1 MPIEIKMP
9 ALSPTMETGN
19 LVKWLVKE
27 GDTIE
32 PGDVIAEI
40 ETDKATMEV
49 ESADEGVIGKIVIAE
64 GSEEVP
70 VGEIIA
76 ILLEEGEDASAVPEV
91 KKPLPKKPVIEEKEE
106 KKPQASSPPPSGDPV
121 KTETPKQP
129 VKDKADMDSRLR
141 GNDSSSSGR
150 IKASPLA
157 KRIAGEKGIDLASL
171 QGSGPGGRIVKS
183 DVEGGK
189 AKPVTVTATDIKIPT
204 FGGDL
209 DPPRQEVKI
218 NNVRK
223 IVAERL
229 TLSKTTIPHY
239 YLTVEAN
246 IAELLAVRK
255 QINGQIEGA
264 KVSVNDFIIKA
275 VALALIKVPDA
286 HVQWAGDKMYRFGR
300 ADISVAVAIP
310 GGLITPIIRGADK
323 KQIKDISAE
332 MKMLA
337 GKARDNK
344 LVPEDY
350 QGGTFSISNLGMF
363 GIKEFTAVINP
374 PQSGI
379 LAIGAGMDRP
389 VLKDGNLV
397 NQNFMAMTGSF
408 DHRAVDGAVGAKL
421 MKAIQEYLET
431 PAVLLY

>member
-19 LVKWLVKE
+19 LSKWLVKE

-49 ESADEGVIGKIVIAE
+49 ESADEGIIGKIVIAE
-64 GSEEVP
+64 GTDEVP
-70 VGEIIA
+70 IGETIA
-76 ILLEEGEDASAVPEV
+76 ILLEEGEEVSAINEPAKAPPAKKEEPKEVPET
-91 KKPLPKKPVIEEKEE
+91 
-106 KKPQASSPPPSGDPV
+106 QTSSPPPSGHD
-121 KTETPKQP
+121 Q
-129 VKDKADMDSRLR
+129 SL
-141 GNDSSSSGR
+141 SSGR

-157 KRIAGEKGIDLASL
+157 RRLAAEKGIDISSL
-171 QGSGPGGRIVKS
+171 QGSGPGGRIVKA
-183 DVEGGK
+183 DVEAGK
-189 AKPVTVTATDIKIPT
+189 SKAVPAPDIQVPA
-204 FGGDL
+204 FGGEL

-239 YLTVEAN
+239 YLTLEAN
-246 IAELLAVRK
+246 ITELLAVRK
-255 QINGQIEGA
+255 QVNEQFQGA
-264 KVSVNDFIIKA
+264 KISINDFIIKA
-275 VALALIKVPDA
+275 VALALMKVPAA
-286 HVQWAGDKMYRFGR
+286 HVQWAGDKMYQFGR
-300 ADISVAVAIP
+300 ADISVAVAID
-310 GGLITPIIRGADK
+310 GGLITPIIRGADT
-323 KQIKDISAE
+323 KDMKSISAE

-337 GKARDNK
+337 GKAREGK
-344 LVPEDY
+344 MKPEEF

-363 GIKEFTAVINP
+363 GIKEFSAVINP

-379 LAIGAGMDRP
+379 LAIGAGMDRA
-389 VLKDGNLV
+389 VLKDGNLE
-397 NQNFMAMTGSF
+397 NQNFMSMTGSF
-408 DHRAVDGAVGAKL
+408 DHRAVDGAVGAQL
-421 MKAIQEYLET
+421 MKTIQEYLET